1 MADVSNITKIE
12 YTLNSPDGIILTG
25 TTKAHVTNK
34 QARRKKP
41 AKTDPYEKSVG
52 EKAYYTVQTAADI
65 KARHCTFYQRL

>member
-12 YTLNSPDGIILTG
+12 YTLNSPDSIILTG
-25 TTKAHVTNK
+25 TTKAYVTK

-52 EKAYYTVQTAADI
+52 EKVYYTVQTAADT
-65 KARHCTFYQRL
+65 KARHCAFFQRL